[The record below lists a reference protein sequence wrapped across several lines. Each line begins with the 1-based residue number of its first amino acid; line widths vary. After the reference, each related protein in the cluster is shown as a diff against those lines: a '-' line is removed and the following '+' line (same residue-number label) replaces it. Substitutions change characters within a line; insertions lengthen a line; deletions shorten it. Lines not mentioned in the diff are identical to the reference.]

1 MIPTKAYIL
10 TIDNPISRE
19 YAKTCADSCD
29 AVGLAW
35 EYFEGYTNISV
46 YDSWKNTGIN
56 TPTLHALAGNT
67 RVDNTQCC
75 SAGHAAIWK
84 KISEGNEAAIVLE
97 HDALMLHNP
106 NIDIPDDRIVVLGY
120 KTQDPSRYDHL
131 TAGPP
136 KRVVDLEAH
145 EGAHAYALTPNTA
158 KAMVNEIETRGILGC
173 IDNAYFIKRQR
184 VTNTPLAIMDP
195 TPAIGWLRESTLWKK
210 SATANYDF
218 IASFSLNYK

>member
-19 YAKTCADSCD
+19 YAKTCADSCES
-29 AVGLAW
+29 VGLAW
-35 EYFEGYTNISV
+35 EYFEGYTNISM
-46 YDSWKNTGIN
+46 YESWLRTGID
-56 TPTLHALAGNT
+56 TPTLRVLAGNPH
-67 RVDNTQCC
+67 VDNTQCC

-84 KISEGNEAAIVLE
+84 KISEGNEAAVVLE
-97 HDALMLHNP
+97 HDAIMLHNP

-120 KTQDPSRYDHL
+120 KTLDPSRYDHV
-131 TAGPP
+131 TAGSPQQ
-136 KRVVDLEAH
+136 VIELEAH
-145 EGAHAYALTPNTA
+145 EGAHAYALTPATA
-158 KAMVNEIETRGILGC
+158 KAMVTEIETRGVLGC

-218 IASFSLNYK
+218 IRSFSLNYK

>member
-35 EYFEGYTNISV
+35 EYFEGYTNISI
-46 YDSWKNTGIN
+46 YDSWLRTGIN
-56 TPTLHALAGNT
+56 TPTLHAILRNNY
-67 RVDNTQCC
+67 VDNTQCC

-97 HDALMLHNP
+97 HDTIMLYNP
-106 NIDIPDDRIVVLGY
+106 NVSIPDNRIVVLGY
-120 KTQDPSRYDHL
+120 KTQDPSRYDHI

-136 KRVVDLEAH
+136 QRVIELEAH
-145 EGAHAYALTPNTA
+145 EGAHAYALTPTTA
-158 KAMVNEIETRGILGC
+158 KAMVDEIETRGILGC

-184 VTNTPLAIMDP
+184 VTDTPLAIMDP

-218 IASFSLNYK
+218 IPSFSLNYK

>member
-1 MIPTKAYIL
+1 MKPTKAYIL

-29 AVGLAW
+29 TVGLAW
-35 EYFEGYTNISV
+35 EYFEGYTGLTMHEAWSRT
-46 YDSWKNTGIN
+46 DIN
-56 TPTLHALAGNT
+56 PSNLHHFHSST
-67 RVDNTQCC
+67 RVDNPQCC

-84 KISEGNEAAIVLE
+84 KIAEGNEAAVVLE
-97 HDALMLHNP
+97 HDAIMLYNP
-106 NIDIPDDRIVVLGY
+106 AVDIPDNRIVVLGY
-120 KTQDPSRYDHL
+120 KTQDPSRYDHI

-136 KRVVDLEAH
+136 QQVIDLEAH
-145 EGAHAYALTPNTA
+145 EGAHAYAITPTTA
-158 KAMVNEIETRGILGC
+158 RAMVDEIQSRGILGC

-195 TPAIGWLRESTLWKK
+195 TPAIGWLRESTLWNK

-218 IASFSLNYK
+218 IRSFSLNYK

>member
-35 EYFEGYTNISV
+35 EYFEGYTNISI
-46 YDSWKNTGIN
+46 YESWLRTGIN
-56 TPTLHALAGNT
+56 TPTLQMLTGNL
-67 RVDNTQCC
+67 RIDNTQCC

-97 HDALMLHNP
+97 HDALMLHNL
-106 NIDIPDDRIVVLGY
+106 NIDIPDNRIVVLGY
-120 KTQDPSRYDHL
+120 KTQDPSKYDHI

-158 KAMVNEIETRGILGC
+158 KAMVDEIEERGILGC

-184 VTNTPLAIMDP
+184 ITRTPLAIMDP

-218 IASFSLNYK
+218 IASFSVNYK

>member
-35 EYFEGYTNISV
+35 EYFEGYTNISI
-46 YDSWKNTGIN
+46 YDSWIRTGIN
-56 TPTLHALAGNT
+56 TPTLKGLVGDS
-67 RVDNTQCC
+67 RIDNTQCC

-97 HDALMLHNP
+97 HDAIMLHNP
-106 NIDIPDDRIVVLGY
+106 NVDIPDDRIVVLGY
-120 KTQDPSRYDHL
+120 KTPDPSKYDHIS
-131 TAGPP
+131 AGPP
-136 KRVVDLEAH
+136 QRVIELAAH
-145 EGAHAYALTPNTA
+145 EGAHAYALTPTTA
-158 KAMVNEIETRGILGC
+158 KAMVTEIETHGILGC
-173 IDNAYFIKRQR
+173 IDNAYFIKHQR
-184 VTNTPLAIMDP
+184 RTKTPLAIMDP

-218 IASFSLNYK
+218 IPSFSCHFR